1 MSHCARAIC
10 LRGYFLT
17 FTNISR
23 STIHQILSSRI
34 PVSCRFIS
42 FDASRTI
49 MDKSKLITARFQEID
64 ETAKT
69 LKEKLLEYERE
80 FYEKFLVAVIE
91 EKNRV
96 LQSQVHQAVEE
107 LNTLERCN
115 GQSEVVSNIPS
126 NKEKDVKSSIAPS
139 QATPAPSEDNK
150 KSKPDQSKE
159 KKETKTK
166 ENKKPAPAQ
175 EEGPVDVGRLDMR
188 VGKIVE
194 IKKHPDA
201 DALYVEQ
208 VDIGK
213 PNPITVVSGLVKHV
227 PIEEM
232 QNRLVVI
239 LCNLKPAKM
248 RGVLSEG
255 MVMCASTPE
264 KVEVLRPPPSSVPG
278 DVISVEGYTR
288 CPDAVMNPKKKIF
301 ETVAPDLKTDDGLC
315 ATYKGAKWFV
325 EGKGHVTSDSLK
337 GVNVK

>member
-1 MSHCARAIC
+1 M
-10 LRGYFLT
+10 
-17 FTNISR
+17 IS
-23 STIHQILSSRI
+23 
-34 PVSCRFIS
+34 
-42 FDASRTI
+42 
-49 MDKSKLITARFQEID
+49 ARFQEID
-64 ETAKT
+64 ENAKT

-80 FYEKFLVAVIE
+80 FYEKFLVAVVE

-96 LQSQVHQAVEE
+96 LQSQIHQAVDE
-107 LNTLERCN
+107 LNALERCN
-115 GQSEVVSNIPS
+115 GQGEVVSNIAS
-126 NKEKDVKSSIAPS
+126 NENKDIKSSVAPS
-139 QATPAPSEDNK
+139 QTAPAPSDTVKTNDSK
-150 KSKPDQSKE
+150 KAKIDQSKE
-159 KKETKTK
+159 KKEAKTK
-166 ENKKPAPAQ
+166 ENKKPPAPAQ

-213 PNPITVVSGLVKHV
+213 PNLITVVSGLVKHV

-232 QNRLVVI
+232 QDRLVVI

-248 RGVLSEG
+248 RGTLSEG

-301 ETVAPDLKTDDGLC
+301 ETVAPDLKTDEGLC

-325 EGKGHVTSDSLK
+325 EGKGHVTSDTLK